1 MMRIEQKKLE
11 TLCSIL
17 SALVQE
23 CKLKIDKDGLTT
35 RAVDTANVAMVQI
48 ILPNTSFKEFTIESG
63 EVGMDVLKWK
73 QALGVMKSDALVSID
88 RPKEG
93 RISISDGGYNYKI
106 TPLDTNT
113 IRKQPNIPGFQLPC
127 SLSIEGKEF
136 AEAIKAL
143 ASIGDKVRF
152 SIKGAMLEL
161 STEGD
166 TDTLR
171 KEITGTMPDGKKN
184 ETEAVSLF
192 SLDYMREITKG
203 GGMKGAETI
212 TISLGVDHPVRF
224 DFEVEG
230 IEASYV
236 LAPRI
241 ETDGG
246 A

>member
-1 MMRIEQKKLE
+1 M
-11 TLCSIL
+11 
-17 SALVQE
+17 
-23 CKLKIDKDGLTT
+23 G
-35 RAVDTANVAMVQI
+35 
-48 ILPNTSFKEFTIESG
+48 KE
-63 EVGMDVLKWK
+63 L
-73 QALGVMKSDALVSID
+73 
-88 RPKEG
+88 PKEKQFG
-93 RISISDGGYNYKI
+93 VKVCRE
-106 TPLDTNT
+106 
-113 IRKQPNIPGFQLPC
+113 RKCEDLQRDPEHPDSPGFQLPC

-166 TDTLR
+166 IDLLK
-171 KEITGTMPDGKKN
+171 KEITGKLPDGKKN
-184 ETEAVSLF
+184 EIEAVSLF
-192 SLDYMREITKG
+192 SLDYMREITK

-241 ETDGG
+241 EQE
-246 A
+246 AA